1 MAMNIG
7 SSESLHGDPE
17 VMMEMNTTPLIDVML
32 VLLVMLII
40 TIPIQLHSVN
50 VDMPAASNANQL
62 EPPKAIT
69 IEVNANSQVLWD
81 GMQIIDRA
89 NLEAKMQAEAAK
101 GEAQPE
107 IHFMPHRAAKYDVVA
122 GVMATAQRLG
132 LQKIGLANIS
142 DFAPQP
148 KAP

>member
-1 MAMNIG
+1 MAINIG

-50 VDMPAASNANQL
+50 VDMPAASTANQT

-69 IEVNANSQVLWD
+69 IAVDANSQVRWD
-81 GMQIIDRA
+81 DMVISDRA
-89 NLEAKMQAEAAK
+89 YLEIKMQAEVAK
-101 GEAQPE
+101 GSDQPE
-107 IHFMPHRAAKYDVVA
+107 IHFMPDRAAKYEVVA
-122 GVMATAQRLG
+122 GVMAMAQRVG
-132 LQKIGLANIS
+132 LQKIGLANIP
-142 DFAPQP
+142 DFAPQIKTP
-148 KAP
+148 

>member
-1 MAMNIG
+1 MAINIG

-50 VDMPAASNANQL
+50 VDMPAASTANQT
-62 EPPKAIT
+62 EPPKAVT
-69 IEVNANSQVLWD
+69 IAVDANSQVRWD
-81 GMQIIDRA
+81 DMVISDRA
-89 NLEAKMQAEAAK
+89 YLEIKMQAEVAK
-101 GEAQPE
+101 GSDQPE
-107 IHFMPHRAAKYDVVA
+107 IHFMPDRAAKYEVVA
-122 GVMATAQRLG
+122 GVMAMAQRVG
-132 LQKIGLANIS
+132 LQKIGLANIP
-142 DFAPQP
+142 DFAPQI